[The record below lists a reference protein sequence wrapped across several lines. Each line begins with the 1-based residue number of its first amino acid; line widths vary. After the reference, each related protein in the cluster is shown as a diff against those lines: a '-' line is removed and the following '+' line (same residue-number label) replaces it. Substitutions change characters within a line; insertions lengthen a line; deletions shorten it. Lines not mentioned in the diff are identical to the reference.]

1 MRLRIMF
8 RTKNKMKVSHFEEK
22 RWKTVGCSKMINS
35 SSKRKKLRS
44 AKKRVLR
51 LSLVLALLRV
61 SHSGSVQ

>member
-22 RWKTVGCSKMINS
+22 RWKTVGCSKMMNS
-35 SSKRKKLRS
+35 ISKRKSSEAQETCSSSFSRS
-44 AKKRVLR
+44 RPLEG
-51 LSLVLALLRV
+51 